1 MSLATGISN
10 ALLNPE
16 INNSPTNNQPL
27 QQTKTATMSLFPS
40 MSALSATFGNA
51 SPYTQQQQ
59 QPPQRKSI
67 AHLYQSWDVA
77 EDAQKKATQLSD
89 AAAKELQKA
98 SSAAQD
104 KVGKIELY
112 SPKYYATW

>member
-1 MSLATGISN
+1 
-10 ALLNPE
+10 
-16 INNSPTNNQPL
+16 
-27 QQTKTATMSLFPS
+27 MSLFPS
-40 MSALSATFGNA
+40 MSALSATFGQA
-51 SPYTQQQQ
+51 SPYQQQ
-59 QPPQRKSI
+59 QPTPRKSI